1 MSFTTESSGH
11 MRRAYHTAKGDR
23 EGNGEAKGRGWKAH
37 LRGRTA
43 RLLGGRLHR
52 RRGGG
57 GGAHGRRRRSEPHA
71 PFSPGLPTKVKR
83 EGGRERGVG
92 GSEDGRRR
100 RMGGGGGRRVGCWEG
115 LGLGE
120 WMDIYWTL
128 SAS

>member
-1 MSFTTESSGH
+1 VVPYLL
-11 MRRAYHTAKGDR
+11 RRDVGQ
-23 EGNGEAKGRGWKAH
+23 
-37 LRGRTA
+37 
-43 RLLGGRLHR
+43 
-52 RRGGG
+52 RGGG
-57 GGAHGRRRRSEPHA
+57 MAERRPTDEASTRARAVAEERGEVGVGQPGKQREGTPIVEQGA
-71 PFSPGLPTKVKR
+71 GLPTKVKR

-92 GSEDGRRR
+92 GSKDGRRR